1 MESWLHE
8 ALPASS
14 ITRVDAISAY
24 DFKILQTITE
34 LSFSVSIRPEKRTAG
49 CALNLQAWAYGSG
62 GSLSAVACGLSHAK
76 AIVMAYAMG
85 LQEALFLEEY
95 GPDATGN
102 QQS

>member
-24 DFKILQTITE
+24 DFKILQNITE
-34 LSFSVSIRPEKRTAG
+34 LSFSVSIRPEQRTAG
-49 CALNLQAWAYGSG
+49 CALNLQAWAYGCG
-62 GSLSAVACGLSHAK
+62 GTLSAVACGLSHAK